1 MPLLA
6 GIILGALPTIGAAFA
21 YDSTTGRA
29 PNGLEPT
36 VAGGH
41 PPMVNWNVVIDDWH
55 DVKAHLRN
63 AATNVE
69 RGWKRVTG

>member
-6 GIILGALPTIGAAFA
+6 GIILGALLTIGAAFA
-21 YDSTTGRA
+21 YTSTTGRA

-36 VAGGH
+36 AAGGH

-63 AATNVE
+63 AATDVE